1 MQRQHHPA
9 LGVAGIGLGGLE
21 HSADL
26 RHAAEEHQE
35 VAPLLGW
42 VLIVDGLQ
50 HPEEGP
56 RVQLL
61 GLGRGRLGLLRLV
74 HDLRGD
80 GPRQEQTWS
89 LQGTRGREGYRLMER
104 TQTSQAADRG
114 QTVSNTQLEED
125 VRKGQ
130 SIKVTRRFPG
140 CW

>member
-21 HSADL
+21 HGADL
-26 RHAAEEHQE
+26 CHAAEEHQE
-35 VAPLLGW
+35 VPPLFGW

-61 GLGRGRLGLLRLV
+61 RLGRGRLSLLRLV

-89 LQGTRGREGYRLMER
+89 LQL
-104 TQTSQAADRG
+104 
-114 QTVSNTQLEED
+114 
-125 VRKGQ
+125 
-130 SIKVTRRFPG
+130 
-140 CW
+140 